1 MMKSDS
7 AASWRTGTGEG
18 RAPSGAVSQVRD
30 SKGVGLRAVSGLTAD
45 FPCRHSMVKCWLILN
60 H

>member
-30 SKGVGLRAVSGLTAD
+30 SKGVGNLTLPPSSHNGNSQDA
-45 FPCRHSMVKCWLILN
+45 S
-60 H
+60 